1 MDRSLLAASIAV
13 GFETLRGN
21 PLRTMLSTLGVIMG
35 VAALVSVLSLGDGM
49 QNFAREQIER
59 TTDFQSIA
67 VSPQLFR
74 RVDGQSFAR
83 TDAVRFDARDAEALA
98 DTLGPSARISMALTG
113 AALVTTGADTTPRA
127 AEVMG
132 ALANVFEVNSLTVA
146 EGRAFSREDVMA
158 AAPVA
163 VLSHRLAT
171 DFARGRTLAA
181 LIGDTLLF
189 HGTPRV
195 VIGVLAPRE
204 EETRR
209 GAIMPFGAAT
219 AAMAPALVGRPTT
232 MQVRAANIEEL
243 DAVKAS
249 TQRWLASR
257 YGGAWGERISVATD
271 ERRVDQVQQGML
283 IFKLF
288 MGALTGISL
297 VVGGIGI
304 MNVLL
309 VSVVERTREIGI
321 RKATGARHRHIFLQF
336 LSESVAITGAGSIV
350 GIVLG
355 LAVAYGATAVMRSMS
370 RAEIHAG
377 VSASTIVVAL
387 GASALVG
394 IVFGIYPALKAARLT
409 PIEAMHTE

>member
-171 DFARGRTLAA
+171 DFARGRPLAA

-219 AAMAPALVGRPTT
+219 AAMAPAMVGRPTT
-232 MQVRAANIEEL
+232 MLVRAARIE
-243 DAVKAS
+243 DVGGVR
-249 TQRWLASR
+249 TQVEGWLSAR
-257 YGGAWGERISVATD
+257 YGAAWKERVTVSTD
-271 ERRVDQVQQGML
+271 ERRVEQIQQGML
-283 IFKLF
+283 LFKLF

-309 VSVVERTREIGI
+309 ASVIERTREIGI
-321 RKATGARHRHIFLQF
+321 RKASGARHRHIFLQF
-336 LSESVAITGAGSIV
+336 LSESVAITGAGSLL
-350 GIVLG
+350 GIILG
-355 LAVAYGATAVMRSMS
+355 VATAYGATAIMRSMS

-377 VSASTIVVAL
+377 LSVSTIVIAITASVA
-387 GASALVG
+387 VG
-394 IVFGIYPALKAARLT
+394 VIFGIYPALRAARLS
-409 PIEAMHTE
+409 PIEAIHHE